1 MATKIFIPQK
11 CRVGFQNREDTFTKK
26 LAYVIYY
33 DSLGR
38 LRKETSWK
46 CWCHLYDRTNREGK
60 VLQKA
65 IDPYDFDNVP
75 TSGFVL
81 NKGVQ
86 RCNWGHFSSGRSMI
100 RIYDPRG
107 VEFEITPDNLIGIL
121 MHADCSHRE
130 IQCDLVYAWCGTEL
144 VLLPCVS
151 DEYRAA
157 ANFTA
162 LQTTKVPVKD
172 LKEGATYIT
181 KREEKLVYLG
191 RHLWYEVKENWRRSS
206 TEQPRR
212 EGSKEHIFCNLDG
225 TNYKP
230 VKSVSSKL
238 AAVADPNCHAEFANW
253 VSSYLTSEQAAK
265 IIGWREEP
273 IPDEVW
279 NQDWNVKNQYHRL
292 ITRTAFTDGGDN
304 YTRVTIACG
313 AQFNS
318 LSYRRMA
325 TIDSDLYYANSGTTF
340 RDGSDKSSYYYGYDR
355 NGEVTRVTNRNQFFD
370 LYAQFSN
377 GLEKKW
383 S

>member
-1 MATKIFIPQK
+1 MAAKIFIPQK
-11 CRVGFQNREDTFTKK
+11 CRVGFQHRDDTFTKK

-38 LRKETSWK
+38 LRKEASWK
-46 CWCHLYDRTNREGK
+46 SWCHLVDRTDREGK
-60 VLQKA
+60 VYQKA
-65 IDPYDFDNVP
+65 IEPYDFDNVP

-121 MHADCSHRE
+121 MHADCRHRE
-130 IQCDLVYAWCGTEL
+130 IQCDLVYAWCGSEL

-162 LQTTKVPVKD
+162 LQATKVPVKE
-172 LKEGATYIT
+172 LKEGATYVT

-191 RHLWYEVKENWRRSS
+191 RHMWYEVKDDRRS
-206 TEQPRR
+206 EERPRR
-212 EGSKEHIFCNLDG
+212 IGSKEHIFCDLEGKNC
-225 TNYKP
+225 KP

-238 AAVADPNCHAEFANW
+238 AAVADPNCHTEFANW
-253 VSSYLTSEQAAK
+253 VSAYLASEDSAE
-265 IIGWREEP
+265 IIDWRREP

-279 NQDWNVKNQYHRL
+279 NQDWAVKDKYHWHVS
-292 ITRTAFTDGGDN
+292 RTAYTEAAGG
-304 YTRVTIACG
+304 YCQVTIACG
-313 AQFNS
+313 AHFNNHRS
-318 LSYRRMA
+318 VYGQTKCDEPS
-325 TIDSDLYYANSGTTF
+325 LYYQQSGTVYS
-340 RDGSDKSSYYYGYDR
+340 DGAVKSRYYYYNDERAVTAKVVDR
-355 NGEVTRVTNRNQFFD
+355 SQFFD
-370 LYAQFSN
+370 LIAIYSN